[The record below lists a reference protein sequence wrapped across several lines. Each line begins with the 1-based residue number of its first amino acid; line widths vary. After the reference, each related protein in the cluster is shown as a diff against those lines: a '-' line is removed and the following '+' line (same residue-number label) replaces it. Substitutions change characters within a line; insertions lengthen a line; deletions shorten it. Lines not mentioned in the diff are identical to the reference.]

1 MGNTNIDKNTM
12 GYLGEDFQF
21 QLVKCFMEEDKY
33 FGELNPIVN
42 PNAFTQPLLRI
53 FVGRLQEY
61 YERYGSVPSY
71 EMMKPILFEHCNS
84 DMERGE
90 WMNLIDKMR
99 TAPYEGREFYRDRG
113 LRFFKQQNLVKVA
126 NKIIELAKDGD
137 LDRYDECQRLFEEG
151 NILSDEDSM
160 PISPYELMNAALAP
174 DFKRPIPTGISKL
187 DEALNGGLE
196 KGKMGLIIGSAGFG
210 KSTLCTAIA
219 SHACSAKSV
228 LNNYE
233 GWKVLQIYFE
243 DDDVDI
249 TRKHFSRISGV
260 EARNLTKD
268 PITTEE
274 VRRALDNYPDK
285 EAVIKN
291 LRIKKMPT
299 GKKSATDIENYIKKV
314 INKGFRPDM
323 VMLDYFECLKAEKG
337 GFQSDS
343 EWNRQGVT
351 MRRLENMAKD
361 LNIALWIP
369 TQGNKGSITNKDV
382 VTMDQ
387 AGGSIIKV
395 QVAQVVIS
403 IARTLEDID
412 NNRATIAIL
421 KNRSGKS
428 GVVLQNILFNNG
440 TSTVSCE
447 ETIQYDSAV
456 AYKTHVAE
464 AQQQYDEMVKQQTLR
479 SMQQNPQQQ
488 DFANNMFENTYA
500 MPEGLNGLPGP
511 NGVVMPS
518 YDELGNMSY
527 DQYGNTTKY

>member
-1 MGNTNIDKNTM
+1 MSSKNIDKNTM

-42 PNAFTQPLLRI
+42 PNSFTQPLLRN
-53 FVGRLQEY
+53 FVGRLKEY
-61 YERYGSVPSY
+61 YEKYGSVPSY

-84 DMERGE
+84 EMERAE
-90 WMNLIDKMR
+90 WINLIENMR
-99 TAPYEGREFYRDRG
+99 SAPYEGREFYRERG
-113 LRFFKQQNLVKVA
+113 LRFFKQQNLVRVA

-137 LDRYDECQRLFEEG
+137 LDRYDECQKLIDEG
-151 NILSDEDSM
+151 NVLNDEDPM
-160 PISPYELMNAALAP
+160 PVSPYELMNAALAA

-210 KSTLCTAIA
+210 KSTLSTAIA
-219 SHACSAKSV
+219 SYACSAKSP
-228 LNNYE
+228 LNNNE

-260 EARNLTKD
+260 EARDLTRD

-274 VRRALDNYPDK
+274 VRRTLENYPDK
-285 EAVIKN
+285 ESVIKN
-291 LRIKKMPT
+291 LRIVKMPT
-299 GKKSATDIENYIKKV
+299 GKKSASDIEQYIKKV
-314 INKGFRPDM
+314 INRGFKPDL
-323 VMLDYFECLKAEKG
+323 VIIDYFECLKAEKG

-351 MRRLENMAKD
+351 MRKLENMAKD
-361 LNIALWIP
+361 LNIAIWIP

-412 NNRATIAIL
+412 NNRATLAVL

-428 GVVLQNILFNNG
+428 GVVLQNIVFNNG
-440 TSTVSCE
+440 TSTVSCDDVM
-447 ETIQYDSAV
+447 QYDSAV
-456 AYKTHVAE
+456 AYKSHIADV
-464 AQQQYDEMVKQQTLR
+464 QQQYNAMVKGETLR
-479 SMQQNPQQQ
+479 SMSEEAQPKEFSQ
-488 DFANNMFENTYA
+488 NMFENAYN
-500 MPEGLNGLPGP
+500 MPQGLNGLDGP
-511 NGVVMPS
+511 NGTVMPT
-518 YDELGNMSY
+518 YDELGNFY
-527 DQYGNTTKY
+527 Y